1 MPEYL
6 SPGVY
11 IEEIPGPQPIQG
23 VSTSTTGMVGVT
35 RRGPTTGRP
44 VFVESFATFQQVFG
58 GYLAPPADLAQLAR
72 WELDDVEGGQWWRFA
87 HAVKGFFDN
96 GGRRLYVQRVV
107 SSTATSADATIPL
120 SSVTSPDDND
130 FVLTAVQGNNPAPWL
145 RVVTQAQGEW
155 GKEVWVR
162 IRPQVSR
169 TIQVVDPAGDGP
181 ITSTLGADVEPN
193 AANATFAYPARLDD
207 VAANT
212 PIRVVIGD
220 RTYDFDAKPANAN
233 GNATIALNPAPTTR
247 LRRGTRVKILRRAGD
262 APANGTVS
270 VPLARA
276 ASVYPGA
283 LVLVGPGRIPATVT
297 TVTGQNVT
305 FAGGNNLPALFE
317 TEIVGVVEAE
327 VTVQYRPSAPPGEP
341 AGEAPQ
347 MVEEIFAALR
357 LSPPTGADRSI
368 VDVINDESS
377 LIDLEVIP
385 AIPPAVTWAAF
396 PADAGGFAQLD
407 NGRDNL
413 GDLLPTDFE
422 GTETA
427 TGRRTGIQ
435 ALEDV
440 EDVSLVAV
448 PGMWSV
454 TVQSALIAHCER
466 LRNRFAVL
474 DPQSGLT
481 VQGVQAF
488 RSKLESQYA
497 ALYHP
502 WLRVLDPLTGKNI
515 DVPPSGHMTGLYA
528 RVDNLR
534 GVHKAPANET
544 VAVITGL
551 TDDINTREQDVL
563 NPVGINA
570 LRTFPNRGIRVW
582 GARTLSGT
590 PEWRYV
596 NVRRLFIYIE
606 ESIRVGTQWVVF
618 EPNNE
623 SLWALVRQAVTNFLD
638 SVWRSGALEGTKQE
652 EAFYVHCDRSTMSE
666 DDIANGRLIVEIGI
680 APTKP
685 AEFVIFRFRQK
696 TREQVAA

>member
-1 MPEYL
+1 M
-6 SPGVY
+6 
-11 IEEIPGPQPIQG
+11 
-23 VSTSTTGMVGVT
+23 
-35 RRGPTTGRP
+35 
-44 VFVESFATFQQVFG
+44 
-58 GYLAPPADLAQLAR
+58 
-72 WELDDVEGGQWWRFA
+72 W
-87 HAVKGFFDN
+87 
-96 GGRRLYVQRVV
+96 
-107 SSTATSADATIPL
+107 
-120 SSVTSPDDND
+120 
-130 FVLTAVQGNNPAPWL
+130 GN
-145 RVVTQAQGEW
+145 
-155 GKEVWVR
+155 EVWVR

-169 TIQVVDPAGDGP
+169 TIQVVDPNGDGP

-193 AANATFAYPARLDD
+193 TANATFAYPARLDA

-233 GNATIALNPAPTTR
+233 GNATITLNPAPTTR
-247 LRRGTRVKILRRAGD
+247 LRRNTPVKILRRAGD

-317 TEIVGVVEAE
+317 TEIVRVVEAE
-327 VTVQYRPSAPPGEP
+327 VTVQYRPSAPPGAP
-341 AGEAPQ
+341 AGEAPE
-347 MVEEIFAALR
+347 MVEEIFGALR
-357 LSPPTGADRSI
+357 LSPPTGEDRSI
-368 VDVINDESS
+368 VDVINEESN

-385 AIPPAVTWAAF
+385 ANPPAATWAAF
-396 PADAGGFAQLD
+396 PADAGGFAQLG

-413 GDLLPTDFE
+413 DDLRPTDFE

-435 ALEDV
+435 ALEDI
-440 EDVSLVAV
+440 EDVSHLAV
-448 PGMWSV
+448 PGMWAV

-481 VQGVQAF
+481 VQDVQAF
-488 RSKLESQYA
+488 RSPLESQYA
-497 ALYHP
+497 ALYYP
-502 WLRVLDPLTGKNI
+502 WVKVPDPPTGKNI

-528 RVDNLR
+528 LVDNLR

-551 TDDINTREQDVL
+551 DRRRQRARAGRAQPGRDQRAADVPEPRHPGL
-563 NPVGINA
+563 GSAHAQRHPGVA
-570 LRTFPNRGIRVW
+570 LRQRPAAVHLHR
-582 GARTLSGT
+582 GARS
-590 PEWRYV
+590 
-596 NVRRLFIYIE
+596 
-606 ESIRVGTQWVVF
+606 ESGTQWVVF

-623 SLWALVRQAVTNFLD
+623 SPVGARHARRSPTSWTACGAPAR
-638 SVWRSGALEGTKQE
+638 WRAPSRKRPSSSAAT
-652 EAFYVHCDRSTMSE
+652 
-666 DDIANGRLIVEIGI
+666 GR
-680 APTKP
+680 P
-685 AEFVIFRFRQK
+685 
-696 TREQVAA
+696 